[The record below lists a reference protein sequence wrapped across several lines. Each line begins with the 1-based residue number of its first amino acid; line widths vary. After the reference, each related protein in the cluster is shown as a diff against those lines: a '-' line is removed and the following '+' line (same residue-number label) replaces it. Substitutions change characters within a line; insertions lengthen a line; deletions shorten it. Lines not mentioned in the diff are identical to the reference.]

1 MANISSVGIGSGV
14 LTSDLIDKLVA
25 AEREPTELRLD
36 AKEESITAELSIF
49 GQIQSAIT
57 DFRLASR
64 PLADPSLFQSLQV
77 SSSNSAIT
85 ASASTQAQE
94 GVYSLEVE
102 RLATSESLASTIF
115 SDSDT
120 TEIGEGTLTITSG
133 STSATITIGSTNNTL
148 DGIAAAI
155 NGEDDLGVT
164 ASVLNVGT
172 GYRLVLTSNE
182 TGEDAAITV
191 SVSDTG
197 DANNTDA
204 NGLSRLS
211 YTTGAENLEQKQAA
225 QNALFQL
232 NGVDIERATN
242 TVDDVLTGVT
252 FTLNGTNV
260 DSPAKIEVSRNTEQV
275 IEKVE
280 AFVEA
285 YNAVKSL
292 IEESTEFNADNP
304 AASGILMGDSATRS
318 INTQMQRIIGQS
330 IQGLGSAS
338 VRSLSELGI
347 LTNKDTGQLE
357 FNSSTLESKL
367 ASDPESVTAIFADQ
381 GRTSDSQIEFIRASS
396 NTVPGSYDINITQ
409 AATKGTI
416 TGSVALGGSTIIDAD
431 NDELSITVDGVA
443 SGVITLSAGTYTA
456 EQLATE
462 LQNQI
467 NADSTLAGAG
477 VSVAVSIDGSGQIVL
492 ASDNFG
498 SDSTI
503 ELNTVDTNTL
513 AQLGL
518 DVGAGIDGLDVAG
531 TINGVEASGSGQT
544 LTAASGNKSEG
555 IRILVTGSATGD
567 RGTVSY
573 IEGVGEQMVD
583 MVNSLLGA
591 NGAITAK
598 NERLNSQLQFIA
610 EERVA
615 LEERIITLNDRLVA
629 QFTAADILISQ
640 LNSTQEYI
648 SAQLDALTA
657 SASGK
662 ND

>member
-477 VSVAVSIDGSGQIVL
+477 VSVAVSIDGSGQIIL

-544 LTAASGNKSEG
+544 LTAASGNNSEG

>member
-544 LTAASGNKSEG
+544 LTAASGNNSEG

>member
-182 TGEDAAITV
+182 TGENAAITV

-416 TGSVALGGSTIIDAD
+416 TGSVALGASTIIDTD

-544 LTAASGNKSEG
+544 LTAASGNNSEG

-615 LEERIITLNDRLVA
+615 LEERIITLNDRLVS

>member
-416 TGSVALGGSTIIDAD
+416 TGSVALGASTIIDTD

-544 LTAASGNKSEG
+544 LTAASGNNSEG